1 MVNKLN
7 NPENLEFAILTKKYG
22 ETIAVDSINLKIP
35 AGTYCCFLGPSG
47 CDKTST
53 LRMIAGHEEI
63 SGGDILLGSN
73 IINDLPPAKRGTAM
87 MFQNY
92 ALFPHLSCLDN
103 VAFALKMRGIK
114 KNERYDKSLEILKLV
129 QMENYSDR
137 YPNQLSGGQQ
147 QRVALARALI
157 TNPSILLLDEPLS
170 ALDPFLRIK
179 MRSELK
185 TLQKK
190 LGISFIHVT
199 HSQDEAMALAD
210 MIVVMNNGKIE
221 QVGDPYEVFNKP
233 KNEFIANFVGG
244 HNVISKNKKSYSIRM
259 DHIRI
264 INNKNSKD
272 SKGDKIGLEM
282 TLTPNFV
289 AELGYDDNN
298 ISGTNN
304 FAKVMFVYPA
314 RETPTASTDF
324 ISDNAFV
331 QIDMSSELLSIVR
344 RSNKQIIESEGT
356 GVVMARS
363 N

>member
-1 MVNKLN
+1 MN

-47 CDKTST
+47 CGKTST

-185 TLQKK
+185 ILQKK

-199 HSQDEAMALAD
+199 HSQEEALALAD
-210 MIVVMNNGKIE
+210 IVVVMNNGLIE
-221 QVGDPYEVFNKP
+221 QNDSPYTIFNKP
-233 KNEFIANFVGG
+233 KNEFVANFVGS
-244 HNVISKNKKSYSIRM
+244 HNVISQNKKKFAIRM
-259 DHIRI
+259 DQIKI
-264 INNKNSKD
+264 SKTSKINNNTMVLDDLEFQGENVKLICSNKSSKLQILIEDKKFYKEKFEIGQNVDVQWDKN
-272 SKGDKIGLEM
+272 
-282 TLTPNFV
+282 
-289 AELGYDDNN
+289 
-298 ISGTNN
+298 
-304 FAKVMFVYPA
+304 
-314 RETPTASTDF
+314 
-324 ISDNAFV
+324 
-331 QIDMSSELLSIVR
+331 QIHLLS
-344 RSNKQIIESEGT
+344 
-356 GVVMARS
+356 
-363 N
+363 